1 MLNPL
6 HFSILFSLFQG
17 IWGDFGN
24 NKEQRKIASG
34 PQLENNFG
42 ETRDISERQE
52 NRNGTSEMILQRK
65 TRDSLA
71 SEVYD
76 GLRCL
81 SCYANNGTSS
91 LYDSCYNGLM
101 APLVNCI
108 SDQVCYTEFHPLYV
122 KRGCINPA
130 KVNLTFY
137 CKCPMCNDKPA
148 YDPVYYNYLNMRDW
162 EYDNARLQKQTTI
175 EQMIKIHGLW

>member
-1 MLNPL
+1 MLGPEGKVEVVYAWEPSGEHWTVDADRGGVALPAANCEGPEL
-6 HFSILFSLFQG
+6 AVGRNGVQWQYPHIPVSTTLKAALVLPTRLLVLAHCRSLNVG

-42 ETRDISERQE
+42 ETRERQE

-101 APLVNCI
+101 APLIATPGVP
-108 SDQVCYTEFHPLYV
+108 TL
-122 KRGCINPA
+122 
-130 KVNLTFY
+130 L
-137 CKCPMCNDKPA
+137 
-148 YDPVYYNYLNMRDW
+148 MR
-162 EYDNARLQKQTTI
+162 KS
-175 EQMIKIHGLW
+175 